1 MKLVFSEYY
10 RQKSTESAVGDTDL
24 EHEPRLDFR
33 VGGFAEFKRRMKS
46 LFTNGVYVFI
56 VLAGVADAIVAS
68 GFILFGAK
76 YFEQQFQL
84 RASTS
89 AIIFG

>member
-1 MKLVFSEYY
+1 M
-10 RQKSTESAVGDTDL
+10 
-24 EHEPRLDFR
+24 DFR
-33 VGGFAEFKRRMKS
+33 VGGCAEFKKRMKS

-56 VLAGVADAIVAS
+56 VLYGVADAIIGS

-84 RASTS
+84 TASTT
-89 AIIFG
+89 AVIYG